1 MNDDIVQ
8 RAESMLET
16 RLPPG
21 TLELAV
27 NDPAIWTQLEVAAQL
42 CDFVPELVAE
52 IKRLRSTYYEK
63 KFLEAVAA
71 KDSLNTDLMA
81 NCNQLRDRC
90 WKAESKLARWQQIAI
105 NELARSMYNEAMIDR
120 EYDLPDG
127 INGFKDQA
135 AKELNLQVTREAGYV
150 DRLEKDFLDQAAAR
164 IYYESIS
171 DISDYWSWHDYPEEP
186 CQMRLKQRFRDR
198 AQAALAAIREGKP

>member
-8 RAESMLET
+8 RAESMLEN

-27 NDPAIWTQLEVAAQL
+27 NDPAIWAQLEVAAQL

-52 IKRLRSTYYEK
+52 IKRLRELGTTALDFYVSSI
-63 KFLEAVAA
+63 KFQHRNAQLIADVALEWIDEAERSEEQLAA
-71 KDSLNTDLMA
+71 KDI
-81 NCNQLRDRC
+81 
-90 WKAESKLARWQQIAI
+90 ELARWQQIAI

-127 INGFKDQA
+127 INGFKD
-135 AKELNLQVTREAGYV
+135 
-150 DRLEKDFLDQAAAR
+150 
-164 IYYESIS
+164 
-171 DISDYWSWHDYPEEP
+171 
-186 CQMRLKQRFRDR
+186 
-198 AQAALAAIREGKP
+198 

>member
-8 RAESMLET
+8 RAESMLEN

-52 IKRLRSTYYEK
+52 IKRLRIELDNVLTDLQHENERVEVMH
-63 KFLEAVAA
+63 LRRENE
-71 KDSLNTDLMA
+71 LRQMNELGTQNNDLMA

-90 WKAESKLARWQQIAI
+90 WKAEG
-105 NELARSMYNEAMIDR
+105 ELAN
-120 EYDLPDG
+120 
-127 INGFKDQA
+127 
-135 AKELNLQVTREAGYV
+135 
-150 DRLEKDFLDQAAAR
+150 
-164 IYYESIS
+164 
-171 DISDYWSWHDYPEEP
+171 
-186 CQMRLKQRFRDR
+186 
-198 AQAALAAIREGKP
+198 IREGKP